1 MNVNFQTFKTTDKV
15 RIIIGS
21 VTIRAA
27 IRDLQ
32 ELFSDDQEN
41 YVRIASILNEL
52 DAQRIK
58 ARQDNILTKKP
69 INTDLPE
76 VLKVKNVNVCLL
88 LVYWEGVRK
97 VPIPVSPPQI
107 AA

>member
-21 VTIRAA
+21 VALKAT

-41 YVRIASILNEL
+41 YTKIASILNEL

-58 ARQDNILTKKP
+58 ARQDNILAKKP

-88 LVYWEGVRK
+88 LVYWAGVRK
-97 VPIPVSPPQI
+97 VPTPVSPPQI